1 MKTDANYREFN
12 MSYMNRVNYERLI
25 NVNDSIEI
33 IEQYIVCKNTLGVI
47 YSNNTQDVIDL
58 ESYTVAKYNS
68 ENIRVGEKIL
78 KTKED
83 LELLRRYKRVYRDIE
98 KKSSNCLLI

>member
-33 IEQYIVCKNTLGVI
+33 VRQYIVCKDTLGVI
-47 YSNNTQDVIDL
+47 YSDDTQDVIDL
-58 ESYTVAKYNS
+58 ESCTVSKYNS
-68 ENIRVGEKIL
+68 ENIRVGKKTL

-83 LELLRRYKRVYRDIE
+83 LKLLKKYRKIYGDME
-98 KKSSNCLLI
+98 KVSGGCLLI